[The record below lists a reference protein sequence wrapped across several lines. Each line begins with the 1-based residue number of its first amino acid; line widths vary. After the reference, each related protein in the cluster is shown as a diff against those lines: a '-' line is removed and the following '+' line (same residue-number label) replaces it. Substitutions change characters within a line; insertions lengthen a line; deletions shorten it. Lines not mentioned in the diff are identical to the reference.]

1 MEPLVIVLNVNNIYT
16 ILSLI
21 VLIFLLVAS
30 ISYFKINIAQ
40 RKKVLQLE
48 ELINKLENH
57 YKKES

>member
-30 ISYFKINIAQ
+30 VSYFKINKAQ
-40 RKKVLQLE
+40 RKKILQLE

-57 YKKES
+57 YIKES